1 MYIKIIMDTT
11 NINTNTD
18 TNTNIHFFL
27 QDLTEDKLEDNENM
41 LQQLL
46 QEFENQE
53 LDMNMNMGLSG
64 NNVVIDDLGYFVKK
78 QLYTG
83 NEELYYDEEYTI
95 KDLMKICQYYGIAK
109 NIKAS
114 KCKKSDI
121 ISTIIYFENSAEN
134 IEIVNNRHNM
144 WAYMTELINDPKMK
158 QYLLW

>member
-1 MYIKIIMDTT
+1 MYIKKNMDTT
-11 NINTNTD
+11 NINTNT
-18 TNTNIHFFL
+18 NIHFFL
-27 QDLTEDKLEDNENM
+27 EDLTEDKLEDNENM

-53 LDMNMNMGLSG
+53 LNMNICG
-64 NNVVIDDLGYFVKK
+64 NNGDIDDLGYFVKK

-121 ISTIIYFENSAEN
+121 ISTIIYFENSVEN
-134 IEIVNNRHNM
+134 IEIVNNRHKM

>member
-1 MYIKIIMDTT
+1 MYIKKNMDTT
-11 NINTNTD
+11 NINTNT
-18 TNTNIHFFL
+18 NIHFFL
-27 QDLTEDKLEDNENM
+27 EDLTEDKLEDNENM

-53 LDMNMNMGLSG
+53 LNMNMCG
-64 NNVVIDDLGYFVKK
+64 NNGDIDDLGYFVKK

-121 ISTIIYFENSAEN
+121 ISTIIYFENSVEN
-134 IEIVNNRHNM
+134 IEIVNNRHKM

>member
-1 MYIKIIMDTT
+1 MDTT
-11 NINTNTD
+11 NINTNT
-18 TNTNIHFFL
+18 NIHFFL
-27 QDLTEDKLEDNENM
+27 EDLTEDKLEDNENM

-53 LDMNMNMGLSG
+53 LNMNMCG
-64 NNVVIDDLGYFVKK
+64 NNGDIDDLGYFVKK

-121 ISTIIYFENSAEN
+121 ISTIIYFENSVEN
-134 IEIVNNRHNM
+134 IEIVNNRHKM

>member
-1 MYIKIIMDTT
+1 MDTT
-11 NINTNTD
+11 NINTNT
-18 TNTNIHFFL
+18 NIHFFL
-27 QDLTEDKLEDNENM
+27 EDLTEDKLEDNENM

-53 LDMNMNMGLSG
+53 FENQELNMNMCG
-64 NNVVIDDLGYFVKK
+64 NNGDIDDLGYFMKK

-83 NEELYYDEEYTI
+83 NEELYYDEEYTV

-134 IEIVNNRHNM
+134 IEIVNNRHKM

>member
-1 MYIKIIMDTT
+1 MDT
-11 NINTNTD
+11 INTNTN
-18 TNTNIHFFL
+18 NTNIHFFL
-27 QDLTEDKLEDNENM
+27 EDLTEDKLEDNENM

-53 LDMNMNMGLSG
+53 LNMDLDMNLDLDLSE
-64 NNVVIDDLGYFVKK
+64 NNGDIDDLGYFVKK

-83 NEELYYDEEYTI
+83 NEELYYDEEYTV

-134 IEIVNNRHNM
+134 IKIVNNRHKM
-144 WAYMTELINDPKMK
+144 WAYMTELINDSKMK

>member
-1 MYIKIIMDTT
+1 MYIKKNMDTT
-11 NINTNTD
+11 NINTNT
-18 TNTNIHFFL
+18 NIHFFL
-27 QDLTEDKLEDNENM
+27 EDLTEDKLEDNENM

-53 LDMNMNMGLSG
+53 FENQELNMNMCG
-64 NNVVIDDLGYFVKK
+64 NNGDIDDLGYFMKK

-83 NEELYYDEEYTI
+83 NEELYYDEEYTV

-134 IEIVNNRHNM
+134 IEIVNNRHKM

>member
-1 MYIKIIMDTT
+1 MDTT

-18 TNTNIHFFL
+18 TKTNIHFFL
-27 QDLTEDKLEDNENM
+27 EDLTEDKLEDNENM

-53 LDMNMNMGLSG
+53 LDLNMNMNMNMGLSG
-64 NNVVIDDLGYFVKK
+64 NNVVIDELGYFMKK

-121 ISTIIYFENSAEN
+121 ISTIIYFENSVEN
-134 IEIVNNRHNM
+134 IEIVNNRHKM
-144 WAYMTELINDPKMK
+144 WAYMTELINDSKMK

>member
-64 NNVVIDDLGYFVKK
+64 NNVVIDELGYFVKK

-134 IEIVNNRHNM
+134 IEIVNNRHKM

>member
-1 MYIKIIMDTT
+1 MDTT

-64 NNVVIDDLGYFVKK
+64 NNVVIDELGYFVKK

-134 IEIVNNRHNM
+134 IEIINNRHKM
-144 WAYMTELINDPKMK
+144 WAYMTELLKDPKMK
-158 QYLLW
+158 CFLLW